1 MGYRRAEEILPME
14 IIEIIQRYVDGENI
28 YIPKKAENRK
38 RWGSN
43 TPIRQELSHRN
54 RHIYADWQQG
64 AGYTELAGRYFL
76 SEKSI
81 QRIVREMRR
90 ERNQERQLFAQ
101 TPLA

>member
-38 RWGSN
+38 QWGSS
-43 TPIRQELSHRN
+43 TLIRQELQSRN
-54 RHIYADWQQG
+54 CHIYADWQQG
-64 AGYTELAGRYFL
+64 AGYTELAHRYFL

-81 QRIVREMRR
+81 QRIVRNMKYEM
-90 ERNQERQLFAQ
+90 Q
-101 TPLA
+101 